1 VSSSPG
7 LRAASYP
14 GWTVPSGANPNGVV
28 ALLAACSTPCHYP
41 HLFRTHI
48 STSTWYSKTP
58 GKPRELGLPP
68 STDGV
73 HALSAKSCATARRS
87 RAADHRFVKRSGI
100 MTYIISLT
108 QQTLQK
114 MWVMTSAQRRNP
126 LGVDHGRVPFP
137 QGSSLLA
144 TLGFGPESRWD
155 SPAGS
160 RSPTAENMARRVIQA
175 TQNHINATSKPPQCV
190 LMANRLRPKPV
201 SLLWGNGG
209 GTVGERWGKATNSQ
223 PIATP
228 RPPQSYPKAHNAC

>member
-1 VSSSPG
+1 MWKAVSVASRERRCVWSPPPPP
-7 LRAASYP
+7 RSAAFR
-14 GWTVPSGANPNGVV
+14 
-28 ALLAACSTPCHYP
+28 PCHYP

-114 MWVMTSAQRRNP
+114 MWVMTRPS
-126 LGVDHGRVPFP
+126 GC
-137 QGSSLLA
+137 
-144 TLGFGPESRWD
+144 
-155 SPAGS
+155 
-160 RSPTAENMARRVIQA
+160 RSPGLHCTAIDEFNPSLRATSQTKGTAEYAEYAENGMDWVP
-175 TQNHINATSKPPQCV
+175 TSAYFAYSAVSAAALPRCGTGNTPSS
-190 LMANRLRPKPV
+190 PPV
-201 SLLWGNGG
+201 SRLCSL
-209 GTVGERWGKATNSQ
+209 KALSLPTSFWDLF
-223 PIATP
+223 
-228 RPPQSYPKAHNAC
+228 

>member
-1 VSSSPG
+1 MSSFVSNLCVFVTLLFNCGIQFEASRGRYRGGPVRQGHCPVGNRSRRILLLPPRDAG
-7 LRAASYP
+7 LLPPHRSAAFR
-14 GWTVPSGANPNGVV
+14 
-28 ALLAACSTPCHYP
+28 PCHYP

-114 MWVMTSAQRRNP
+114 MWVMTRP
-126 LGVDHGRVPFP
+126 LGCAPMRWWQCQDAPNR
-137 QGSSLLA
+137 
-144 TLGFGPESRWD
+144 SRPW
-155 SPAGS
+155 SQLPTSPPTNHRPAGAFLIPS
-160 RSPTAENMARRVIQA
+160 ARA
-175 TQNHINATSKPPQCV
+175 
-190 LMANRLRPKPV
+190 RLFWASV
-201 SLLWGNGG
+201 
-209 GTVGERWGKATNSQ
+209 
-223 PIATP
+223 
-228 RPPQSYPKAHNAC
+228 

>member
-1 VSSSPG
+1 LLPPPCDTLRQSPH
-7 LRAASYP
+7 RSAAFR
-14 GWTVPSGANPNGVV
+14 
-28 ALLAACSTPCHYP
+28 PCHYP

-114 MWVMTSAQRRNP
+114 MWVMTRPLGCRSTRLPSGASKSQRSAQVSRFCSLMAARRRKYQDLP
-126 LGVDHGRVPFP
+126 VPHP
-137 QGSSLLA
+137 APARRLRTTVMGDTLA
-144 TLGFGPESRWD
+144 RR
-155 SPAGS
+155 AGS
-160 RSPTAENMARRVIQA
+160 CLTAF
-175 TQNHINATSKPPQCV
+175 
-190 LMANRLRPKPV
+190 
-201 SLLWGNGG
+201 GNCNW
-209 GTVGERWGKATNSQ
+209 R
-223 PIATP
+223 
-228 RPPQSYPKAHNAC
+228 

>member
-1 VSSSPG
+1 LLPPPCDTLRQSPH
-7 LRAASYP
+7 RSAAFR
-14 GWTVPSGANPNGVV
+14 
-28 ALLAACSTPCHYP
+28 PCHYP

-114 MWVMTSAQRRNP
+114 MWVMTRP
-126 LGVDHGRVPFP
+126 LGCRSAEVQASRGICRHRSAIRCFCSLKAALLCGGSSPASRGGSNKIRPELVPF
-137 QGSSLLA
+137 G
-144 TLGFGPESRWD
+144 
-155 SPAGS
+155 
-160 RSPTAENMARRVIQA
+160 
-175 TQNHINATSKPPQCV
+175 
-190 LMANRLRPKPV
+190 
-201 SLLWGNGG
+201 
-209 GTVGERWGKATNSQ
+209 
-223 PIATP
+223 
-228 RPPQSYPKAHNAC
+228 

>member
-1 VSSSPG
+1 MRAVVSKITGGRSKPRILEVPRRHRS
-7 LRAASYP
+7 AAFR
-14 GWTVPSGANPNGVV
+14 
-28 ALLAACSTPCHYP
+28 PCHYP

-114 MWVMTSAQRRNP
+114 MWVMTRPSGGRDVRRRGVSGLSVALGQSRVLQPEGCAPMPVGLCRCLVVQTTCARSKAQRTAQN
-126 LGVDHGRVPFP
+126 LT
-137 QGSSLLA
+137 S
-144 TLGFGPESRWD
+144 SRW
-155 SPAGS
+155 
-160 RSPTAENMARRVIQA
+160 
-175 TQNHINATSKPPQCV
+175 
-190 LMANRLRPKPV
+190 RLVKLHEWV
-201 SLLWGNGG
+201 
-209 GTVGERWGKATNSQ
+209 
-223 PIATP
+223 
-228 RPPQSYPKAHNAC
+228 